1 MGNLFTALN
10 SASSALTAF
19 ERAVD
24 VTQNNVANANSPGY
38 ADQVPDLESLSF
50 QTNGLSGGV
59 VEQTQDT
66 RNPLADQAVQ
76 QQLSLYGQFQQ
87 LQTSLQP
94 LETVFDVSST
104 SAIPTA
110 LNNLFAAFS
119 QWSTQPSSADFQT
132 AVINAAQQTGSAFQE
147 AAQQLASIQSTN
159 GQDIQSAVT
168 QINNDATQV
177 QAYNVAVMHNGA
189 ADPGLAAQLESTL
202 EDLSKYANIQAIPG
216 NGGTVTL
223 LLGGQT
229 PLVIGSQLDTL
240 QVSPDTVNDQSGP
253 PNLQILD
260 SNGNNVT
267 AQISSGSLAALLN
280 VQNNVLPSLAGGGQ
294 QVGALNTLA
303 QSVADTVNGVLAQG
317 STTTTPPYQAGS
329 PLFTY
334 DAADPAGVA
343 ATLAVNPAITPA
355 QLAPVSTGPPLVSNG
370 TALQL
375 AALNNT
381 AEAALNGQ
389 SFTQYFAGLVAQ
401 VGNAASNAS
410 TSATAQQQ
418 VLTQAQTLQQ
428 QLSGVNV
435 DEEAIRLVQLQSAYQ
450 ASSKVVTIV
459 DQLLQDVMN
468 MVE

>member
-1 MGNLFTALN
+1 M
-10 SASSALTAF
+10 
-19 ERAVD
+19 
-24 VTQNNVANANSPGY
+24 
-38 ADQVPDLESLSF
+38 
-50 QTNGLSGGV
+50 
-59 VEQTQDT
+59 
-66 RNPLADQAVQ
+66 
-76 QQLSLYGQFQQ
+76 
-87 LQTSLQP
+87 
-94 LETVFDVSST
+94 
-104 SAIPTA
+104 
-110 LNNLFAAFS
+110 
-119 QWSTQPSSADFQT
+119 
-132 AVINAAQQTGSAFQE
+132 
-147 AAQQLASIQSTN
+147 
-159 GQDIQSAVT
+159 
-168 QINNDATQV
+168 
-177 QAYNVAVMHNGA
+177 
-189 ADPGLAAQLESTL
+189 
-202 EDLSKYANIQAIPG
+202 
-216 NGGTVTL
+216 TL